1 MFSLIPP
8 GRWPCMTEILLTG
21 QFNLN
26 TKVSITGLSILTPKG
41 LPSSLYMFVDEGVKR
56 TLDN

>member
-1 MFSLIPP
+1 
-8 GRWPCMTEILLTG
+8 MTEILLTG
-21 QFNLN
+21 QFNFN

-41 LPSSLYMFVDEGVKR
+41 LPSSLYMFVDEGENR